1 MSDKRPFL
9 FRWIEA
15 VRKCRGIPASAKA
28 IMLSLAG
35 CADINGGSCFPSLHR
50 LADEAGLKIRQTQ
63 YLLRRAQKQ
72 GLIAVHSRF
81 KGRRQTSNMYELR
94 LPEKS
99 DGHRV
104 VENLEEGCTGVQE
117 GGALECR
124 DRGALECRARPA
136 QKEKTHKT
144 NSAKQSNKLSL
155 RRSKRHPS
163 QQAKATTKLWKT
175 FFPTKPLRA
184 RVLETASYE
193 EASTAMAWTLHKYS
207 QAIQAQLPFRN
218 VQGYFVKLLRV
229 CKQGEKHLKAFSRE
243 DMFGLL
249 ELNLSPDEY
258 LQHMSTT

>member
-15 VRKCRGIPASAKA
+15 VRECRGIPASAKA

-35 CADINGGSCFPSLHR
+35 CADINGGNCFPSLRR

-99 DGHRV
+99 DGHGV
-104 VENLEEGCTGVQE
+104 VENLEEGCTGVHE

-136 QKEKTHKT
+136 QKEKTQKT
-144 NSAKQSNKLSL
+144 NSAKQASM
-155 RRSKRHPS
+155 
-163 QQAKATTKLWKT
+163 KLWRT
-175 FFPTKPLRA
+175 FFPAKPLRA
-184 RVLETASYE
+184 RVLESASYE
-193 EASTAMAWTLHKYS
+193 EASTAMAWTLHRYS
-207 QAIQAQLPFRN
+207 QAIQAQLPLRN
-218 VQGYFVKLLRV
+218 VQGYFVKVLRV
-229 CKQGEKHLKAFSRE
+229 CKQGEKHLTAFSRE

-249 ELNLSPDEY
+249 ELSLSPDEY
-258 LQHMSTT
+258 LQQMGTT